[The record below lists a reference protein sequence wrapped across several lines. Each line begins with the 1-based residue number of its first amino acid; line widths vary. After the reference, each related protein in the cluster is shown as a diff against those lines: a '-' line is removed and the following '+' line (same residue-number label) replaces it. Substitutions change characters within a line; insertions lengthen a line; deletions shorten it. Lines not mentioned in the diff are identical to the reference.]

1 MAIQVKLDVFEGP
14 LDLLLHLIDKNKLN
28 IYDVHISIVTE
39 QYIEYLNKMEQM
51 DMGIASEFILMA
63 ATLLSIKSKMLIP
76 TIEEEDIVDDP
87 REELIN
93 QLILYKRYKKI
104 GQELNKIIES
114 SDEKVF
120 KNSSFPEEFSAEEK
134 EYNMNELLNGIS
146 LECLQNIFCKI
157 VKQQHEKIDP
167 IRSNF
172 NSIVKEEFTTQDK
185 INYLILK
192 LKEKQQLLFSQ
203 LLFEQNSK
211 NECIVLFLAMLE
223 LVKTNS
229 IRIVQNDL
237 FEDIIISV
245 YKGSEIIGHKK
256 T

>member
-1 MAIQVKLDVFEGP
+1 LAIQVKLDVFEGP
-14 LDLLLHLIDKNKLN
+14 LDLLLHLIEKNKLN

-76 TIEEEDIVDDP
+76 TIQQEEGIVDDP

-120 KNSSFPEEFSAEEK
+120 KNSSFPEEFSAQEND
-134 EYNMNELLNGIS
+134 YNMNELLNGIS

-172 NSIVKEEFTTQDK
+172 NSIVKEEFTTEDK
-185 INYLILK
+185 INYMLLK
-192 LKEKQQLLFSQ
+192 LKEKQQLLFSY
-203 LLFEQNSK
+203 LISEQNSK

-223 LVKTNS
+223 LVKTNN
-229 IRIVQNDL
+229 IIIVQNNL
-237 FEDIIISV
+237 FEDILISV
-245 YKGSEIIGHKK
+245 NKGSEIIEH
-256 T
+256 

>member
-1 MAIQVKLDVFEGP
+1 MSIQVKLDVFEGP
-14 LDLLLHLIDKNKLN
+14 LDLLLHLIEKNKLN

-39 QYIEYLNKMEQM
+39 QYMEYLNKMEQM

-76 TIEEEDIVDDP
+76 TIQQDEDIVDDP

-93 QLILYKRYKKI
+93 QLILYKRYKLI

-120 KNSSFPEEFSAEEK
+120 KNSSFPEEFSTQENN
-134 EYNMNELLNGIS
+134 YNLNELLNGIS

-172 NSIVKEEFTTQDK
+172 NSIVKEEFTTEDK
-185 INYLILK
+185 INYLLLK
-192 LKEKQQLLFSQ
+192 LKEKQQLLFSY
-203 LLFEQNSK
+203 LISKQNSK

-223 LVKTNS
+223 LVKTNN
-229 IRIVQNDL
+229 IRIVQNNL
-237 FEDIIISV
+237 FDDIIISEN
-245 YKGSEIIGHKK
+245 KGSEIIEH
-256 T
+256 